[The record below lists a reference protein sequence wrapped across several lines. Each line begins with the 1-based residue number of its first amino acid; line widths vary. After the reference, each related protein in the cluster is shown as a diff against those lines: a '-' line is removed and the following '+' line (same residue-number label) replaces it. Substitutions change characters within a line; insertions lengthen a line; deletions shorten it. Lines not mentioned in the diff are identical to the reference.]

1 MNDLFRESI
10 LNATGATDL
19 VETETI
25 QSLWSGYGK
34 IARIELVGTEI
45 KTVVLKI
52 VRSPDGGDHPRG
64 WNTNLS
70 HERKLKS
77 YEVEAAWY
85 SRWSDRC
92 AEQCRVP
99 QCFALEN
106 QGEGSLMVLED
117 LDQAGFPIRKSDVSQ
132 IEIDVCLS
140 WLANFHATFM
150 GESPIELWDQGTYWH
165 LDTRPDE
172 LEALDDKELK
182 NAASQIDKTLNNS
195 PFKTFV
201 HGDAKLAN
209 FCFSRDGASV
219 AAVDFQ
225 YVGGGCGMKDVA
237 YFIGSCI
244 HETNCERLEHQLLN
258 TYFGYLKS
266 ALTRSG
272 KSIDFDALEA
282 NWRSLYPIAW
292 TDFHRFLKGWSPGHW
307 KLNSYSERIASEV
320 LAKLKTS
327 PKHLSQNDLKEL
339 AELAI
344 DAAKQAGRI
353 ISDRAQKSVTVF
365 KKTGGDSLA
374 SQVVT
379 EVDQLCQD
387 LILKTLKPS
396 FERFDLGLL
405 TEESTDNESRHD
417 KDAFWCIDPLDGTL
431 PFIES
436 TPGYAVSISLVS
448 QKGTPLIGVVF
459 DPVESTLYHAIEG
472 EGAFRDHEPWK
483 PDLVPKASLKPLS
496 LIGDRS
502 LAQHARYSEI
512 VSETEAIAHERELDG
527 VHSKLTGGAV
537 MNACWALEKAPACY
551 FKFPKPTDGGGSLWD
566 YAATACIFKEAGA
579 FVSDIYG
586 APLDLN
592 RSGSTFM
599 NHRGILF
606 ATDQELADRIR
617 EFHAK
622 IATA

>member
-132 IEIDVCLS
+132 IEIDACIS

-353 ISDRAQKSVTVF
+353 ISDRAQKPVTVF

-483 PDLVPKASLKPLS
+483 PDLVPKASLKSLS

-527 VHSKLTGGAV
+527 VHSKLTGSAV
-537 MNACWALEKAPACY
+537 MNACWTLENAPACY

-606 ATDQELADRIR
+606 ATDQELAERIR